1 MTVDGVD
8 EARVLGC
15 GSALHFVQELAGA
28 TDAPRMWFITRQAQ
42 RFPGDTTCEVGQA
55 PVWGFGRTLAVEHAE
70 LWGGLI
76 DLDAV
81 DADSSAALLYD
92 EITLAD
98 ADDQIVFRQ
107 GRRFVA
113 RLTRSSVADAGAA
126 PAWRSDATYA
136 ITGGFGGLGLEVAR
150 WMVDQGARRLL
161 LIGRSSLPA
170 RAEWTSATLP
180 RETARRVAAIRELES
195 RGAAVHLAT
204 VDVGD
209 AAAMHTFLRQF
220 RADGWPP
227 IRGVVH
233 AAGIMQYEPMAA
245 HSLTAMTQI
254 HAAKARGAWILHQLL
269 VDPVPDFFVCFSSAS
284 ALLSSPLLASYA
296 AANCFLDA
304 LAQLRRSQGLPALS
318 INWGLW
324 SEVGMVARFTEEER
338 RGPSAIGR
346 TITPP
351 QGLKALK
358 HLMSHGVTNAAVIPV
373 DWQEWARLYGGFMNA
388 PFLSRVLLG
397 SAAQTQSEVSAA
409 PKLRETITEADPK
422 ERISLLRF
430 YVAERVGG
438 VVGMMATTVE
448 QDQPI
453 TTMGLDSLMAV
464 ELKNRIEADLQVVVP
479 IVQLL
484 QGPTVETLA
493 EDLLKRLDS
502 PVSAADTLAG
512 AATDSVEE
520 GDI

>member
-1 MTVDGVD
+1 
-8 EARVLGC
+8 
-15 GSALHFVQELAGA
+15 
-28 TDAPRMWFITRQAQ
+28 
-42 RFPGDTTCEVGQA
+42 
-55 PVWGFGRTLAVEHAE
+55 
-70 LWGGLI
+70 
-76 DLDAV
+76 
-81 DADSSAALLYD
+81 
-92 EITLAD
+92 
-98 ADDQIVFRQ
+98 
-107 GRRFVA
+107 
-113 RLTRSSVADAGAA
+113 
-126 PAWRSDATYA
+126 
-136 ITGGFGGLGLEVAR
+136 
-150 WMVDQGARRLL
+150 
-161 LIGRSSLPA
+161 
-170 RAEWTSATLP
+170 
-180 RETARRVAAIRELES
+180 
-195 RGAAVHLAT
+195 
-204 VDVGD
+204 
-209 AAAMHTFLRQF
+209 
-220 RADGWPP
+220 
-227 IRGVVH
+227 
-233 AAGIMQYEPMAA
+233 
-245 HSLTAMTQI
+245 
-254 HAAKARGAWILHQLL
+254 
-269 VDPVPDFFVCFSSAS
+269 
-284 ALLSSPLLASYA
+284 
-296 AANCFLDA
+296 
-304 LAQLRRSQGLPALS
+304 
-318 INWGLW
+318 
-324 SEVGMVARFTEEER
+324 
-338 RGPSAIGR
+338 
-346 TITPP
+346 
-351 QGLKALK
+351 LKALK